1 MATTKLREVN
11 QRWTRELVKNGWTP
25 ISDFFLDN
33 YWKLN
38 PPIKGAEVLLIVHL
52 LRYKWDQN
60 APFPAFKTIAKKMG
74 VSSTAV
80 RNHARS
86 LEAKR
91 YLQREMQVG
100 STNRFD
106 LNPLFKALEK
116 LQLVQEQQRIDA
128 EIDKLLNVNGSTT
141 S

>member
-1 MATTKLREVN
+1 LVN
-11 QRWTRELVKNGWTP
+11 DGWTP

-33 YWKLN
+33 YWKLK
-38 PPIKGAEVLLIVHL
+38 PAIKGPEVLPIVHL

-86 LEAKR
+86 LEAKG

-100 STNRFD
+100 STNRFH
-106 LNPLFKALEK
+106 LSPLFTALEK
-116 LQLVQEQQRIDA
+116 LQLVQERQRIDT
-128 EIDKLLNVNGSTT
+128 ELDKLSNRSVT